1 MTEIKPSPVL
11 VISIILSFVLLLSL
25 FGFFSSIRPPKVI
38 SNISPADLGL
48 VYEDVSFIT
57 NDGIKLNGW
66 FIPNIKNEAKTV
78 ILLHG
83 YPADKGDILPSLSFL
98 NGEFNLLLFDF
109 RSLGESEGK
118 ISTVGARETEDLLT
132 AIRFLKERGIEEVGV
147 WGFSLGGAVAM
158 MTWKKAPEI
167 KAIVTESSYARLD
180 LMTRELYRIPGLKYP
195 LGYLTGVWS
204 RIFLGIS
211 IRKVSPVESIMG
223 LDIPIL
229 VIHSRNDQV
238 IPFEH
243 ALLIQETLRD
253 NPNAEFWFEENLFHG
268 QLGEDYNKRILKFFN
283 ENL

>member
-25 FGFFSSIRPPKVI
+25 FGFYSSIRPPKII
-38 SNISPADLGL
+38 SNISPADLDL
-48 VYEDVSFIT
+48 VYEEVSFIT
-57 NDGIKLNGW
+57 NDGIILNGW
-66 FIPNIKNEAKTV
+66 FIPNIKNEAKTL

-98 NGEFNLLLFDF
+98 NSEFNLLLFDF
-109 RSLGESEGK
+109 RSMGESEGK

-132 AIRFLKERGIEEVGV
+132 AIRFLKDRGIEEVGV

-158 MTWKKAPEI
+158 MTCKKAPEI
-167 KAIVTESSYARLD
+167 KAIVSESSYARLD
-180 LMTRELYRIPGLKYP
+180 LMTQELYRIPGLKYP

-204 RIFLGIS
+204 KIFLGIS

-223 LDIPIL
+223 LEIPIL
-229 VIHSRNDQV
+229 VIHSKNDQV

-253 NPNAEFWFEENLFHG
+253 NPNADFWFEENLFHG
-268 QLGEDYNKRILKFFN
+268 QLAEDYNKRILKFFK